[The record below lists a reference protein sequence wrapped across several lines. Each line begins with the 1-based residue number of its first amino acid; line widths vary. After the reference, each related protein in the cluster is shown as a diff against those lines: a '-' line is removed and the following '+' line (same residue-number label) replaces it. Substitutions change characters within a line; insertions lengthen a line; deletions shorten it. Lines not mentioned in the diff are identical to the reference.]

1 MNKLIS
7 EINTNPTRDAIT
19 ATIEALLIM
28 EAKSATKF
36 ISPTLTIR
44 ASQKLY
50 HGKLP
55 PKNATSLDIVLFGRP
70 MGFMMGANSTTASI
84 RKIQRLSILKN
95 FSSFSLSIAVSPYP
109 CIVFR
114 CRR

>member
-55 PKNATSLDIVLFGRP
+55 PKNATSLDIVLTIGRP
-70 MGFMMGANSTTASI
+70 NFEARQFIKKCQKFGEPFPV
-84 RKIQRLSILKN
+84 RKIQLK
-95 FSSFSLSIAVSPYP
+95 FPSKSKVI
-109 CIVFR
+109 R
-114 CRR
+114 KRQ